1 MPKDKDKVEEV
12 SAPVASTYPRAEL
25 IANSQAIFGVMP
37 EVVIGALHG
46 NNAEELTVV
55 EVKKAIEDFLKRKV
69 S

>member
-1 MPKDKDKVEEV
+1 MPKDKDKVEEAA
-12 SAPVASTYPRAEL
+12 APVESTYPRAEL

-46 NNAEELTVV
+46 NGADELTVA
-55 EVKKAIEDFLKRKV
+55 EVKTAIEDFLKRKV

>member
-1 MPKDKDKVEEV
+1 VPKDKDKVEEV
-12 SAPVASTYPRAEL
+12 NAPVASTHPRAEL

>member
-1 MPKDKDKVEEV
+1 VPKDKSKVEKV

-25 IANSQAIFGVMP
+25 ISNSQAIFGVMP

-46 NNAEELTVV
+46 NNADELTVD
-55 EVKKAIEDFLKRKV
+55 EVKKAIENFLKRKV